1 MQTVLEDIFTSGGYR
16 FLNFGDPVVK
26 IFYFYEQQRFRV
38 IVTVSLD
45 NFGMPNA
52 NEYQEIETKILN
64 LFYHPDGKIVD
75 LPEYLPIYHVD
86 LLTVFLGK
94 SDEKVKK
101 ICAEY
106 PNAWG
111 YFPDGN
117 RLVIYENQPGDFF
130 GLRDAIESADQMQ
143 GSGQI
148 FAVGVKQRIW
158 ELVHPKNYIPA
169 YSTILFALLNVLIF
183 LILELIGD
191 TRDPLFIETFGGL
204 YPEDILVHGEWWRIL
219 TSCFLHF
226 GASHLM
232 NNMVIFC
239 CVGSRLECVIGHWK
253 FAVLFLLSGMGGSLL
268 SCFAMVYS
276 SEYAVSAGA
285 SGAVFGTIAGLL
297 WAVIWNK
304 GSLEGITTKGLFVM
318 LGLSLY
324 YGFSTIGVDNWGHIG
339 GMLTGFL
346 ISVILYHEKD

>member
-1 MQTVLEDIFTSGGYR
+1 MQTVLEEIFASGGYSVLR
-16 FLNFGDPVVK
+16 SGDPAVK
-26 IFYFYEQQRFRV
+26 IFYIYEQEGFRV
-38 IVTVSLD
+38 VVAVNLD
-45 NFGMPNA
+45 AVELLDADEHRAF
-52 NEYQEIETKILN
+52 ETEVLN
-64 LFYHPDGKIVD
+64 LFYHPAGKIMNFPEN
-75 LPEYLPIYHVD
+75 LPVYHVD
-86 LLTVFLGK
+86 LLTLFESK

-101 ICAEY
+101 MCAQY

-111 YFPDGN
+111 YLPN
-117 RLVIYENQPGDFF
+117 AHRLVIYENQPGDFF
-130 GLRDAIESADQMQ
+130 GLRDAIESAEEMQ
-143 GSGQI
+143 RGTRVS
-148 FAVGVKQRIW
+148 AVGIKQRIW
-158 ELVHPKNYIPA
+158 ELFHPKNYLPA
-169 YSTILFALLNVLIF
+169 YSTIFFAVLNVLIF
-183 LILELIGD
+183 LILEFIGD
-191 TRDPLFIETFGGL
+191 TMDPVFIEKYGGL
-204 YPEDILVHGEWWRIL
+204 YPEDVLAHGEWWRIL

-226 GASHLM
+226 GAAHLM

-239 CVGSRLECVIGHWK
+239 CVGSRLERVIGHWK
-253 FAVLFLLSGMGGSLL
+253 LAVLFLLSGIGGGLL

-276 SEYAVSAGA
+276 GEFAVSAGA

-346 ISVILYHEKD
+346 ISVILYHEKC